1 MASEQ
6 AAQLV
11 RLRIDGMGCDGCVA
25 SVRQALQAVHGVLRA
40 DVDLSR
46 ATAEVETSAPV
57 DPGVLVAAVDQSGY
71 GAVVA

>member
-1 MASEQ
+1 
-6 AAQLV
+6 
-11 RLRIDGMGCDGCVA
+11 
-25 SVRQALQAVHGVLRA
+25 VRQALQAVHGVLRA